1 MNNPFDWGVRVT
13 KSAEKEVLGAKLTQ
27 VGSKGTGN
35 TSSTILCDSKQEVWV
50 YTVDYDEDNKVT
62 AGVDNIVISFVGT
75 DTSGLGCIG
84 EWLNKAVET
93 TGAVLSGGVKI
104 VTDPVDWYSTV
115 TTGFGGALADEGSV
129 VGRGSV
135 IGDAAVDS
143 GVAGAI
149 VATGDAV
156 KDIQKN
162 SKKIYCNYIGWGCKK
177 AEEYRADPDTGAEC
191 IDDVWG
197 TLYHNSN
204 GASHKIRVT
213 ITCDG
218 QQVYETEMSGGTEK
232 KLSGDTLLFE
242 PVTKMFKVTR
252 PGTWKVKVKTLAS
265 SSDCATPNL
274 DKTWTINV
282 PKPDGWDDF
291 SRDIG
296 EVPSEVSELTQEV
309 QAGFASAGIQT
320 EVDPIKLLTGIVV
333 AGGLLT
339 YLFLS

>member
-1 MNNPFDWGVRVT
+1 MVPLNNPFDWGVRVT

-27 VGSKGTGN
+27 VGSKGTGS
-35 TSSTILCDSKQEVWV
+35 TSSNVLCDSKQEVWV

-62 AGVDNIVISFVGT
+62 PGVDNIVISFVGT

-84 EWLNKAVET
+84 EWLNTAMET
-93 TGAVLSGGVKI
+93 TGAVLSGGIKI

-115 TTGFGGALADEGSV
+115 TTGFGTALADEDSII
-129 VGRGSV
+129 GRGSV

-143 GVAGAI
+143 GFAQGYVDTVDTI
-149 VATGDAV
+149 VDTVCG
-156 KDIQKN
+156 KYN
-162 SKKIYCNYIGWGCKK
+162 PFC
-177 AEEYRADPDTGAEC
+177 AEQYRADPDTGAEC
-191 IDDVWG
+191 SDDFWG

-218 QQVYETEMSGGTEK
+218 QQVYETDMAGGTEK

-242 PVTKMFKVTR
+242 PVTKMFKITR

-274 DKTWTINV
+274 NKTWTINV
-282 PKPDGWDDF
+282 PKPDDWDDF

-320 EVDPIKLLTGIVV
+320 EVDPIKVLTGIVV

>member
-1 MNNPFDWGVRVT
+1 MNNPFDWGLRVT
-13 KSAEKEVLGAKLTQ
+13 KNAEKDVLGAKLKQ

-35 TSSTILCDSKQEVWV
+35 TSSYTLCDSKQEVWI

-62 AGVDNIVISFVGT
+62 AGTDNIVVSFVGT

-84 EWLNKAVET
+84 EWLTNAVET
-93 TGAVLSGGVKI
+93 TGAVISGSIKF
-104 VTDPVDWYSTV
+104 VTDPKDWYSTV
-115 TTGFGGALADEGSV
+115 TTGFGGALAQEGSP
-129 VGRGSV
+129 VGQGSF

-143 GVAGAI
+143 GFAQGYVEAVDTVAEAFCG
-149 VATGDAV
+149 
-156 KDIQKN
+156 KYN
-162 SKKIYCNYIGWGCKK
+162 PFC

-191 IDDVWG
+191 IDDFWG

-204 GASHKIRVT
+204 GNSHKIRVT

-218 QQVYETEMSGGTEK
+218 QQVYQTDMAGGTEK

-242 PVTKMFKVTR
+242 PITKMFKITR
-252 PGTWKVKVKTLAS
+252 PGTWKVTVKTLGS

-274 DKTWTINV
+274 NKTWTINV
-282 PKPDGWDDF
+282 PKPDGWDEF

-320 EVDPIKLLTGIVV
+320 DVDPVKVLTGIVV